1 MNIYLLRHG
10 IAAPLGQENQFQ
22 DEERVL
28 TPEGMLKMR
37 KAAQGLKRLGV
48 TFDRIVSSPLV
59 RARQSAD
66 IVAEVL
72 SFREAI
78 ILWEDLEPSASP
90 EAVAQRLAEFRERD
104 SVLLAGHQPSI
115 GCLASYFLFR
125 NPKVP
130 LPFKKGAIFCVGVT
144 EVPPQ
149 QPAELKWMLTSKML
163 RQIAEL

>member
-22 DEERVL
+22 DEERAL
-28 TPEGMLKMR
+28 TSEGILKMR

-48 TFDRIVSSPLV
+48 TFDMIVSSPLV

-66 IVAEVL
+66 IVADVL
-72 SFREAI
+72 RFREAI
-78 ILWEDLEPSASP
+78 SLWEDLEPSGSP
-90 EAVAQRLAEFRERD
+90 EGVAQRLAELRERD

-115 GCLASYFLFR
+115 GCLASYLISR
-125 NPKVP
+125 NPKVS

-149 QPAELKWMLTSKML
+149 QPAELQWMLTSKML